1 MAYTQK
7 TICPYDCPAACGLL
21 AETDG
26 TRLLAVRG
34 DKDHPM
40 AKGLIC
46 RKMQSYEKSVNSP
59 DRILTPLKRVGEKG
73 EGRFVPITWEEAA
86 KEIAGRFREILK
98 EDGGNAILP
107 VYFSGVMSVIQRRCG
122 DAFFN
127 RMGARQLEKTLCS
140 SAKGA
145 AYKSVMGDT
154 GCLDPRELKDSD
166 FILIWGSNV
175 KATRIHTMPVLS
187 RVRREGKRVVLVESC
202 ALDMADY
209 CDQVV
214 LLKPGTDG
222 ALALAMMHVLAEE
235 GLADEEY
242 LEKHAAGYGD
252 FKETLGT
259 YTPEWAREITGVP
272 AEIIRALA
280 REYGAAD
287 APAILMGSGPSRQ
300 GNGGMNV
307 RLVVILS
314 AFTGAWNKPGGGF
327 CGSNPGAGPYVDEA
341 RVTRPDFRTKARI
354 EERRQKLALA
364 EKGFPENEGEK
375 GDREPININQL
386 GQALC
391 CEEKGNRIRA
401 LYVYGSNPA
410 LTVSDQ
416 SAVLKGLSRPDLFT
430 VVHERFMTDTARY
443 GDIILPAAF
452 SVEQTDC
459 YKAYG
464 YCTFG
469 TAYRVVKPAGQC
481 KSNWDTFRILAEAM
495 GYEDEYF
502 DRTEEDVLKDLLAHP
517 ASGLSDISQEDWQ
530 VLKEGGVIS
539 TPFADH
545 KKFLT
550 KSGKIQIVNESLADP
565 MPCYMEN
572 HGGPEPLS
580 LIAVPSLYTLNSTFL
595 DREDLT
601 GRRGAAQVL
610 LHPDDGAERGIRDG
624 DLVEIFN
631 DLARVRFKAR
641 ITDRVARGVAAVP
654 GVFRQTAGGRSL
666 HVNALHHARLSD
678 MAEATTLND
687 NRVEVCRAP
696 AGYCDS
702 L

>member
-1 MAYTQK
+1 MIYTQK

-26 TRLLAVRG
+26 TKLLAVRG

-40 AKGLIC
+40 ARGLIC
-46 RKMQSYEKSVNSP
+46 RKMQSYERSVNSP
-59 DRILTPLKRVGEKG
+59 DRILTPLKRTGEKG
-73 EGRFVPITWEEAA
+73 KGKFVPITWEEAA
-86 KEIAGRFREILK
+86 GEIARRFQEILK
-98 EDGGNAILP
+98 EDGGRAILP

-127 RMGARQLEKTLCS
+127 RMGARQLVKTLCS

-166 FILIWGSNV
+166 FILVWGSNV
-175 KATRIHTMPVLS
+175 KATRIHTMPVLLKA
-187 RVRREGKRVVLVESC
+187 RREGKRVVLVESC

-209 CDQVV
+209 CDQVI

-242 LEKHAAGYGD
+242 LKRNATGYEA
-252 FKETLGT
+252 FKETLCT

-272 AEIIRALA
+272 AETIRELA

-314 AFTGAWNKPGGGF
+314 AFTGAWGKPGGGF
-327 CGSNPGAGPYVDEA
+327 CGSNPGAGPYVDEE
-341 RVTRPDFRTKARI
+341 RVTRPDFRKT
-354 EERRQKLALA
+354 EESK
-364 EKGFPENEGEK
+364 PV
-375 GDREPININQL
+375 NINQL

-391 CEEKGNRIRA
+391 CEEKENRIRA

-416 SAVLKGLSRPDLFT
+416 SAVLKGLARPDLFT

-443 GDIILPAAF
+443 GDIVLPATF

-459 YKAYG
+459 YTAYG

-469 TAYRVVKPAGQC
+469 TAYQVVKPAGQC
-481 KSNWDTFRILAEAM
+481 KSNWDTFRLLAGAM

-517 ASGLSDISQEDWQ
+517 ARGLLNISREDWQ
-530 VLKEGGVIS
+530 VLQKGGVIS

-545 KKFLT
+545 GRFLT
-550 KSGKIQIVNESLADP
+550 ESGRIQIENESLAEP
-565 MPCYMEN
+565 MPCYLEN
-572 HGGPEPLS
+572 HKGPEPLS
-580 LIAVPSLYTLNSTFL
+580 LVAVPGSYTLNSTFL

-601 GRRGAAQVL
+601 GRRGEAQVL
-610 LHPDDGAERGIRDG
+610 LHPDDGARRGIGDG
-624 DLVEIFN
+624 DLVEVYN
-631 DLARVRFKAR
+631 DLARVTFRAR
-641 ITDRVARGVAAVP
+641 LTDRVARGVAAVP
-654 GVFRQTAGGRSL
+654 GVFRQTADGRRL
-666 HVNALHHARLSD
+666 HVNALHHPRLSD
-678 MAEATTLND
+678 MADATTLND
-687 NRVEVCRAP
+687 NRVEVRA
-696 AGYCDS
+696 ARV

>member
-1 MAYTQK
+1 MTYTQK

-26 TRLLAVRG
+26 TRLVTVQG

-40 AKGLIC
+40 TKGLIC
-46 RKMQSYEKSVNSP
+46 RKMQNYEKSVNSVN
-59 DRILTPLKRVGEKG
+59 RILTPLKRVGEKG
-73 EGRFVPITWEEAA
+73 EGRFVPVTWEEAVE
-86 KEIAGRFREILK
+86 EIAGRFQEILK

-127 RMGARQLEKTLCS
+127 RLGARQLVKSLCS

-145 AYKSVMGDT
+145 GYKSVMGDT

-175 KATRIHTMPVLS
+175 KSTRIHTMPVLAQA
-187 RVRREGKRVVLVESC
+187 RKEGKRVVLVEAC
-202 ALDMADY
+202 ALDMADT

-222 ALALAMMHVLAEE
+222 ALALAMMHVLAKE
-235 GLADEEY
+235 GMTDEEY
-242 LEKHAAGYGD
+242 LKKHARGYEL
-252 FKETLGT
+252 FKKTLVT
-259 YTPEWAREITGVP
+259 YTPEWAGEITGVP
-272 AEIIRALA
+272 AETIRELA
-280 REYGAAD
+280 REYGKAS

-314 AFTGAWNKPGGGF
+314 AITGAWGKPGGGF
-327 CGSNPGAGPYVDEA
+327 CGSNPGAGPYVAEE
-341 RVTRPDFRTKARI
+341 RVTRPDFRKKEWEDEA
-354 EERRQKLALA
+354 
-364 EKGFPENEGEK
+364 GE
-375 GDREPININQL
+375 PVNINQL

-391 CEEKGNRIRA
+391 CEEKGKRIRA

-416 SAVLKGLSRPDLFT
+416 SAVLKGLARSDLFT
-430 VVHERFMTDTARY
+430 VVHERFITDTARY
-443 GDIILPAAF
+443 ADFVLPATF

-459 YKAYG
+459 YTAYG

-469 TAYRVVKPAGQC
+469 TAYQVVKPAGQC
-481 KSNWDTFRILAEAM
+481 KSNWDTFRLLARAM
-495 GYEDEYF
+495 GYEEEYF
-502 DRTEEDVLKDLLAHP
+502 DRTEEEVLWDLLEHP
-517 ASGLSDISQEDWQ
+517 DKGLLNISEEEWQ
-530 VLKEGGVIS
+530 LLEKGGVIT

-545 KKFLT
+545 GRFLT
-550 KSGKIQIVNESLADP
+550 EDGRIQIVNESLADP
-565 MPCYMEN
+565 LPCYREN
-572 HGGPEPLS
+572 HGGQEPLC
-580 LIAVPSLYTLNSTFL
+580 LVAVPSFYTLNSTFL

-601 GRRGAAQVL
+601 GRRGEARIF
-610 LHPDDGAERGIRDG
+610 LHPADGAARGIKEG
-624 DLVEIFN
+624 DLVEVFN
-631 DLARVRFKAR
+631 DLAQVCFRAG
-641 ITDRVARGVAAVP
+641 ISDRVAKGVAAVP
-654 GVFRQTAGGRSL
+654 GVFRQDADGRAL
-666 HVNALHHARLSD
+666 HVNALHHERLSD
-678 MAEATTLND
+678 MADATTLND
-687 NRVEVCRAP
+687 NRVEIRLA
-696 AGYCDS
+696 ARYCDS